1 MYCAC
6 TVSANTSDINFD
18 FIQTEDAVQNQ
29 FDTFYNEA
37 EQLFDLLLTLEQ
49 ILFYSQ
55 GMKKWTKMYST
66 EANELKLPKQ
76 GSNLI
81 FTFSSKYNELKQTI
95 YGHIP
100 AELQYVNVY
109 SDTVTELALTFQASQ
124 MPLHVV
130 AVVWLSWDTVPV
142 HYHSQ

>member
-81 FTFSSKYNELKQTI
+81 FTFSSKYNKLKQII

-109 SDTVTELALTFQASQ
+109 SCTITELALTFQVSQ